1 MYKETISRVIVGN
14 KTMERFW
21 TERGLRKEYSLSPL
35 LFIIFIAD
43 VKKFLKKRQNGGV
56 TIGRRKIYTLAYAD
70 LTMMA
75 KMKRDM
81 KKMLKSLER
90 YFEEK
95 RLTLN
100 LNKSKILVL
109 SLLQKGKRKVGNM
122 IVVKK
127 QGIRGSKRVQIFRVH
142 LQEQQRQCTHKKDS

>member
-1 MYKETISRVIVGN
+1 MKNIYKETISRVIVGN

-21 TERGLRKEYSLSPL
+21 TERGLRKECSLSPL

-43 VKKFLKKRQNGGV
+43 VKKFLKKRQNEGV

-75 KMKRDM
+75 KMERDM
-81 KKMLKSLER
+81 KKMKSLER

-100 LNKSKILVL
+100 VNKSKILVL
-109 SLLQKGKRKVGNM
+109 SLLQKGKTKAGKT
-122 IVVKK
+122 IVVEK
-127 QGIRGSKRVQIFRVH
+127 QGIRGSKRV
-142 LQEQQRQCTHKKDS
+142 